1 MSTSSAPSGI
11 GLRSPH
17 YADFA
22 PRAREIALIEMHS
35 ENCFGGGRHL
45 QALLAARRDCAVSL
59 HGVGLSLGSTDAL
72 DRGHLAALKRLA
84 DRVEPMLVSD
94 HLCWSSVGGVY
105 VNDLLPLPYTTEALR
120 HVARRIDQVQQA
132 LGRRLLV
139 ENVSSYLEF
148 GAAEHSEWDFLA
160 ELVRRSGCALLL
172 DINNVHVSAHNHGFD
187 AVAYLDALPVDAV
200 AQFHLGGH
208 SINPVTLDDGRAC
221 EILIDTHG
229 TPVCE
234 AVWSLYGHALRR
246 FGARPTIVERDND
259 LPPLQQLLDEAAR
272 AARLMAAPADRAP
285 AHEDRHDACA
295 A

>member
-1 MSTSSAPSGI
+1 MSIASAPTGI

-17 YADFA
+17 YAEFA
-22 PRAREIALIEMHS
+22 PRAREVALIEVHS

-45 QALLAARRDCAVSL
+45 QALLDARRDCAVSL

-72 DRGHLAALKRLA
+72 DSGHLAALQRLA
-84 DRVEPMLVSD
+84 ARVDPLLVSD
-94 HLCWSSVGGVY
+94 HLCWSSVGGVH
-105 VNDLLPLPYTTEALR
+105 VNDLLPLPYTAEALR
-120 HVARRIDQVQQA
+120 HVARRVEQVQQV

-148 GAAEHSEWDFLA
+148 READYSEWDFLA

-172 DINNVHVSAHNHGFD
+172 DVNNVHVSASNHGFD
-187 AVAYLDALPVDAV
+187 ARAYLDALPADAV

-208 SINPVTLDDGRAC
+208 SINPITLDDGRAC
-221 EILIDTHG
+221 QILIDTHG
-229 TPVCE
+229 TPVCD
-234 AVWSLYGHALRR
+234 AVWALYEHALRR

-259 LPPLQQLLDEAAR
+259 LPPLQHLLDEAAH
-272 AARLMAAPADRAP
+272 AARLMRRVLQQ
-285 AHEDRHDACA
+285 EDRHDACA